1 MTSVYGKCILVI
13 DDDQAMLRALGKV
26 LGGEGAVVT
35 TACHAGEAVLHLTNR
50 RERFD
55 LVITDLRMPVV
66 GGSTILGMVA
76 DAFPQLPVIILT
88 AFGKPE
94 LEAECLGK
102 GAAAFLEKP
111 LDTPR
116 LLAVIEEVFSSFRPG
131 FTRRAGLRSGVKGEQ
146 DGTLAL
152 SLGGLIRPARCQGE
166 TNQRRAGSHVESP
179 DGSPPAGRGTG
190 EEDSN

>member
-66 GGSTILGMVA
+66 GGVGVPATAASVEPRSTGR
-76 DAFPQLPVIILT
+76 
-88 AFGKPE
+88 
-94 LEAECLGK
+94 
-102 GAAAFLEKP
+102 P
-111 LDTPR
+111 LQVGLMTP
-116 LLAVIEEVFSSFRPG
+116 
-131 FTRRAGLRSGVKGEQ
+131 
-146 DGTLAL
+146 
-152 SLGGLIRPARCQGE
+152 
-166 TNQRRAGSHVESP
+166 
-179 DGSPPAGRGTG
+179 
-190 EEDSN
+190 